1 MCVFSFCTVYPHSRF
16 VVTYIY
22 TYTCVNNIYIY
33 PEWDARLVSS
43 APRRESPLAFAV
55 IRTNFL
61 VEPYTGCVCV
71 CVCFAHCKIS
81 WYVQQPLNWLNT
93 IMYLSICLF
102 TFFSSPLFHHFLSFF
117 LFIIIVIII
126 IIIIPHYYILCL
138 VASIVQC
145 LWLSFFS
152 FFFLAQKDTVFVQ
165 SSRVYYAACQTCN

>member
-1 MCVFSFCTVYPHSRF
+1 M
-16 VVTYIY
+16 
-22 TYTCVNNIYIY
+22 
-33 PEWDARLVSS
+33 
-43 APRRESPLAFAV
+43 RREISKFSSEKGITAGLCGHPNQFSRWT
-55 IRTNFL
+55 IHWM
-61 VEPYTGCVCV
+61 CVCV

-126 IIIIPHYYILCL
+126 IIIIIPHYYILCL

-165 SSRVYYAACQTCN
+165 SSRVYYAACQTCNLHVPLVRFFHSGYNP